1 MPNFA
6 YNGFNPQGPT
16 KGTITAKDKAAA
28 LAELREKNITAKTLT
43 PASALTQNIKLRDP
57 LPNGTDMSL
66 LCSQFA
72 LMDRASVNLLETL
85 TSLLQTTANQKLKD
99 ALRDIRDGVSRGQE
113 LPVALGRH
121 PLIFDKSFVA
131 LVKAGIR
138 TNTLDVTLDR
148 VSTMY
153 ERNVKVTQE
162 VRGALVQPGI
172 TIGIAV
178 AVVILLSVMV
188 IPQMQGMLQGLNV
201 PLPLV
206 TKAVLAFSAILRGPV
221 GIILLGVIVATV
233 IITQRYIKTEK
244 GKVNFDKLVLRIPKV
259 GNLILLGGLSR
270 VNRTLSTL
278 LSNGIAKNEAIGI
291 AAEASGNRVLED
303 VLLLGRKSVERGE
316 YLYSVLE
323 HHPKLFPAT
332 ITGMVRTGESKGEL
346 SQMLDRVSDF
356 YERQVETDAR
366 NLTKFIEPL
375 MFVFIG
381 FIVGGLVMAVMLPL
395 SEVIKN
401 LST

>member
-6 YNGFNPQGPT
+6 YNGFTSEGPT
-16 KGTITAKDKAAA
+16 KGIITAKDKPAA

-43 PASALTQNIKLRDP
+43 PASPLSQDIKLRNP
-57 LPNGTDMSL
+57 LPGGMDMSL

-72 LMDRASVNLLETL
+72 LMDRANVNLLETL
-85 TSLLQTTANQKLKD
+85 TALLQTTENQKLKD
-99 ALRDIRDGVSRGQE
+99 ALRDIRDRVSRGQE
-113 LPVALGRH
+113 LPVAMGQH
-121 PLIFDKSFVA
+121 PLIFDRSFVA

-138 TNTLDVTLDR
+138 TNTLSETLDR
-148 VSTMY
+148 LSTMY

-201 PLPLV
+201 PLPPV

-221 GIILLGVIVATV
+221 GIILLGVIVAAV
-233 IITQRYIKTEK
+233 IIVQRYIKTEK
-244 GKVNFDKLVLRIPKV
+244 GKVNFDKFVLRIPKV

-395 SEVIKN
+395 AEVIKN

>member
-16 KGTITAKDKAAA
+16 QGVITAKDKAAA
-28 LAELREKNITAKTLT
+28 LAELKEKNITAKTLT
-43 PASALTQNIKLRDP
+43 PASPLTQNIKLSDP

-72 LMDRASVNLLETL
+72 LMDRSGVNLLETL

-162 VRGALVQPGI
+162 VRGALVQHGI
-172 TIGIAV
+172 TIAIAV
-178 AVVILLSVMV
+178 AVVVELSIMV

-206 TKAVLAFSAILRGPV
+206 TKLILGFSAALRGPI
-221 GIILLGVIVATV
+221 GLLLLGVIVAAV
-233 IITQRYIKTEK
+233 ICVQRYIKTEQ
-244 GKVNFDKLVLRIPKV
+244 GKINFDRLVLRIPKI
-259 GNLILLGGLSR
+259 GNLVLLGGLSR
-270 VNRTLSTL
+270 VNRTLATL

-303 VLLLGRKSVERGE
+303 VLRLGRKSVERGDH
-316 YLYSVLE
+316 LYTVLE
-323 HHPKLFPAT
+323 AHPKLFPAT
-332 ITGMVRTGESKGEL
+332 ITGMVRTGEAQGEL
-346 SQMLDRVSDF
+346 AEMLDRVSDF

-366 NLTKFIEPL
+366 NLTKYIEPF
-375 MFVFIG
+375 MIVFLG
-381 FIVGGLVMAVMLPL
+381 VIVGGLVLAVMLPL

>member
-6 YNGFNPQGPT
+6 YSGFNPQGAV
-16 KGTITAKDKAAA
+16 KGVITAKDKAAA
-28 LAELREKNITAKTLT
+28 LADLKEKNITAKSLAV
-43 PASALTQNIKLRDP
+43 ASPLSQNIKLRDP
-57 LPNGTDMSL
+57 LPSGTDMSL
-66 LCSQFA
+66 LCSQLA
-72 LMDRASVNLLETL
+72 LMDRAGVNLLETM

-99 ALRDIRDGVSRGQE
+99 ALHDIRDGVSRGQE
-113 LPVALGRH
+113 FPIALGRH

-138 TNTLDVTLDR
+138 TNTLSTTLDR

-162 VRGALVQPGI
+162 VRGALVQPAI
-172 TIGIAV
+172 TIAIAI
-178 AVVILLSVMV
+178 AVVILLSIMV
-188 IPQMQGMLQGLNV
+188 IPQMQGMLEGLNV
-201 PLPLV
+201 ALPPL
-206 TKAVLAFSAILRGPV
+206 TKIILGFSAVVRGPI
-221 GIILLGVIVATV
+221 GLLLLAVIVAAV
-233 IITQRYIKTEK
+233 IFVQRYIKTDQ
-244 GKVNFDKLVLRIPKV
+244 GKTNFDKFVLRIPKIGDLV
-259 GNLILLGGLSR
+259 LLGSLSR
-270 VNRTLSTL
+270 VNRTLATL

-303 VLLLGRKSVERGE
+303 VLLLGRKSVERGDH
-316 YLYSVLE
+316 LYTVLE
-323 HHPKLFPAT
+323 AHPKLFPAT

-346 SQMLDRVSDF
+346 SEMLDRVSDF

-366 NLTKFIEPL
+366 NLTKYIEPF
-375 MFVFIG
+375 MIVFLG
-381 FIVGGLVMAVMLPL
+381 VIVGGLVLAVMLPL